1 MRIGNR
7 ATCQRGK
14 LENDKPERLCE
25 VVLVSA
31 SGSGSWEIG
40 KQGAV
45 VVHGVKHI
53 LRIGAPELHRAETTA
68 VQHTEGTIK
77 SNRPTNMG
85 NIFLLLFGLH
95 LVYLDGTNASWGTPD
110 SNQYH
115 IQTDE
120 GPERYFR
127 YQTDNGQFRKEKRL
141 QDGTVIGTDAWIDA
155 SGYLRQNDYI
165 ADHKGYRILKS
176 KTVYVGQDRPIQDAI
191 KVAKNKP
198 ADSGVLVPSD
208 PSYEPPAPPS
218 SPPQHRNQPSIQSI
232 GIIPSTPAPISV
244 HSTPS
249 LNAVFIRHHSQP
261 IGSGYHPSSPSVPD
275 QKYLPAT
282 GSSSPPY
289 RHYPS
294 VSARPPPLDIY
305 VPSTT
310 YTPLIGNELSSTP
323 IAVYAP
329 SSTPSPLH
337 DGSEAHLPPLVIYN
351 SNPSVAVDPNG
362 YIRPTTYTPPH
373 RRRRPNPAERRRR
386 PSSEPILITSSRPY
400 VESSTPASVNLKPL
414 VQLQSLDAGNNLIDP
429 SFNRDLIDPPTQY
442 DHVRRYYDENGQ
454 ELPIRR
460 AGESHPYDG
469 VAVTND
475 GFRYYLPRQYHE
487 ERNSGSDTRDGSF
500 GYIDPFGIRRVVY
513 YNTGPNKGFVH
524 RKNNRFV
531 GFDATPYDPRPV

>member
-1 MRIGNR
+1 M
-7 ATCQRGK
+7 K
-14 LENDKPERLCE
+14 
-25 VVLVSA
+25 S
-31 SGSGSWEIG
+31 
-40 KQGAV
+40 
-45 VVHGVKHI
+45 
-53 LRIGAPELHRAETTA
+53 
-68 VQHTEGTIK
+68 TE
-77 SNRPTNMG
+77 NMG

-95 LVYLDGTNASWGTPD
+95 LVYLEGANASWGSPD

-176 KTVYVGQDRPIQDAI
+176 KTVFVGRDRPIQDAI

-208 PSYEPPAPPS
+208 PSYEPPVPA
-218 SPPQHRNQPSIQSI
+218 SPPVQHHSPPPNRPNAIV
-232 GIIPSTPAPISV
+232 PSTPRPVSV

-249 LNAVFIRHHSQP
+249 LNAVFIRPHSQP
-261 IGSGYHPSSPSVPD
+261 VASNYLPPSTDQRYLPPSSAHSSAPPPPPSR
-275 QKYLPAT
+275 Y
-282 GSSSPPY
+282 
-289 RHYPS
+289 YPT
-294 VSARPPPLDIY
+294 VSARPPTLDIY

-310 YTPLIGNELSSTP
+310 YTPLTGNELSSTP

-329 SSTPSPLH
+329 SSTPSPLR
-337 DGSEAHLPPLVIYN
+337 DRSEAHLPPLVLYN
-351 SNPSVAVDPNG
+351 HDPSGGYVAA
-362 YIRPTTYTPPH
+362 TTYTPPH
-373 RRRRPNPAERRRR
+373 RRRRPQPAERRRR
-386 PSSEPILITSSRPY
+386 PSSEPILITSARPY
-400 VESSTPASVNLKPL
+400 VESSTPASVHLKPL
-414 VQLQSLDAGNNLIDP
+414 AVQLQSDNELLEQSQP
-429 SFNRDLIDPPTQY
+429 TFNRDLIDPPARPASQY
-442 DHVRRYYDENGQ
+442 DHPHRRYYDEVGVDPEQ
-454 ELPIRR
+454 ESAVRR
-460 AGESHPYDG
+460 SDESHPYDG

-531 GFDATPYDPRPV
+531 GFNATPYDPRPLA

>member
-1 MRIGNR
+1 MPPREGGER
-7 ATCQRGK
+7 SRLDGP
-14 LENDKPERLCE
+14 LE
-25 VVLVSA
+25 
-31 SGSGSWEIG
+31 
-40 KQGAV
+40 
-45 VVHGVKHI
+45 
-53 LRIGAPELHRAETTA
+53 
-68 VQHTEGTIK
+68 
-77 SNRPTNMG
+77 
-85 NIFLLLFGLH
+85 
-95 LVYLDGTNASWGTPD
+95 VYLDGANASWGSPD

-176 KTVYVGQDRPIQDAI
+176 KTVFVGRDRPIQDAI
-191 KVAKNKP
+191 KVAKTKP

-218 SPPQHRNQPSIQSI
+218 PPSQHRNQPSIQSI
-232 GIIPSTPAPISV
+232 AIVPSTPAPISV

-249 LNAVFIRHHSQP
+249 LNAVFIRPHSQP
-261 IGSGYHPSSPSVPD
+261 IASNYHPSSPSSTPD
-275 QKYLPAT
+275 QKYLPAAVG
-282 GSSSPPY
+282 GSSTPPH

-294 VSARPPPLDIY
+294 ISARPPQLDIY

-323 IAVYAP
+323 IAVYGP
-329 SSTPSPLH
+329 SSTPNPLR

-362 YIRPTTYTPPH
+362 YIAATTYSPH

-386 PSSEPILITSSRPY
+386 PSSDPILITSSRPY
-400 VESSTPASVNLKPL
+400 VESSTPATINLKPL
-414 VQLQSLDAGNNLIDP
+414 VQLQSLDHSGSNLLD
-429 SFNRDLIDPPTQY
+429 SGFNRDLIDPPT
-442 DHVRRYYDENGQ
+442 RYYDEHGQ
-454 ELPIRR
+454 ELPVRR
-460 AGESHPYDG
+460 TGESHPYDG

>member
-1 MRIGNR
+1 
-7 ATCQRGK
+7 
-14 LENDKPERLCE
+14 
-25 VVLVSA
+25 
-31 SGSGSWEIG
+31 
-40 KQGAV
+40 
-45 VVHGVKHI
+45 
-53 LRIGAPELHRAETTA
+53 
-68 VQHTEGTIK
+68 
-77 SNRPTNMG
+77 
-85 NIFLLLFGLH
+85 
-95 LVYLDGTNASWGTPD
+95 VYLDGANASWGSPD

-176 KTVYVGQDRPIQDAI
+176 KTVYVGQNRPIQDAI
-191 KVAKNKP
+191 KAAKNKP

-208 PSYEPPAPPS
+208 PSYEPPSPPS
-218 SPPQHRNQPSIQSI
+218 PTPPEHRNQAAIQSI
-232 GIIPSTPAPISV
+232 ALIPSTPAPISG
-244 HSTPS
+244 HPTPS
-249 LNAVFIRHHSQP
+249 LNAVFIRPHSQP
-261 IGSGYHPSSPSVPD
+261 IGSSYRPVVQTTTPD
-275 QKYLPAT
+275 QKYLPAAND
-282 GSSSPPY
+282 GSSPH

-294 VSARPPPLDIY
+294 PARRPLDIY

-323 IAVYAP
+323 IAVYTP
-329 SSTPSPLH
+329 SSTPSPLR

-351 SNPSVAVDPNG
+351 GNPSVAVDPSG
-362 YIRPTTYTPPH
+362 YIAATTYTPPH
-373 RRRRPNPAERRRR
+373 RRRRPHPSERRRR

-414 VQLQSLDAGNNLIDP
+414 VQLQSLDSGGGNSNLLEQ
-429 SFNRDLIDPPTQY
+429 SSAAFNRDLIDPPAQY
-442 DHVRRYYDENGQ
+442 ERRYYDESGQ
-454 ELPIRR
+454 ELPVVRR

-469 VAVTND
+469 VSVTND

-487 ERNSGSDTRDGSF
+487 ERNSASDTRDGSF

>member
-1 MRIGNR
+1 MWPR
-7 ATCQRGK
+7 
-14 LENDKPERLCE
+14 CE
-25 VVLVSA
+25 
-31 SGSGSWEIG
+31 
-40 KQGAV
+40 
-45 VVHGVKHI
+45 
-53 LRIGAPELHRAETTA
+53 
-68 VQHTEGTIK
+68 
-77 SNRPTNMG
+77 
-85 NIFLLLFGLH
+85 
-95 LVYLDGTNASWGTPD
+95 LVYLEGANASWGSPE

-176 KTVYVGQDRPIQDAI
+176 KTVFVGRDRPIQDAI

-208 PSYEPPAPPS
+208 PSYEPPAPAS
-218 SPPQHRNQPSIQSI
+218 HPPQHQHSPPPNRPIAVV
-232 GIIPSTPAPISV
+232 PSTPTPVSV

-249 LNAVFIRHHSQP
+249 LNAVFIRPHSQP
-261 IGSGYHPSSPSVPD
+261 VASNYLPPTTDHQYLPPSSVGAPP
-275 QKYLPAT
+275 PA
-282 GSSSPPY
+282 SRY
-289 RHYPS
+289 YPT
-294 VSARPPPLDIY
+294 VSARPPALDLY

-310 YTPLIGNELSSTP
+310 YTPLTGNELSSTP

-329 SSTPSPLH
+329 SSTPSPLR
-337 DGSEAHLPPLVIYN
+337 DRSEAHLPPLVIYN
-351 SNPSVAVDPNG
+351 HNAPSVPGSDHGG
-362 YIRPTTYTPPH
+362 YVAATTYNPPH
-373 RRRRPNPAERRRR
+373 RRRRPHPAERRRR
-386 PSSEPILITSSRPY
+386 PSSSEPILISSSRPY
-400 VESSTPASVNLKPL
+400 VEHTTPPSVHLKPL
-414 VQLQSLDAGNNLIDP
+414 AVQLQSIESGNELLEHSQP
-429 SFNRDLIDPPTQY
+429 SFNRDLIDPPPQSAGQY
-442 DHVRRYYDENGQ
+442 QRRYYGDVVVPEQ
-454 ELPIRR
+454 EVTVRR
-460 AGESHPYDG
+460 SGESHPYDG

-531 GFDATPYDPRPV
+531 GFDATPYDPRPVA

>member
-1 MRIGNR
+1 
-7 ATCQRGK
+7 
-14 LENDKPERLCE
+14 
-25 VVLVSA
+25 
-31 SGSGSWEIG
+31 
-40 KQGAV
+40 
-45 VVHGVKHI
+45 
-53 LRIGAPELHRAETTA
+53 
-68 VQHTEGTIK
+68 
-77 SNRPTNMG
+77 MG

-95 LVYLDGTNASWGTPD
+95 LVLLDGINASWGSPD

-176 KTVYVGQDRPIQDAI
+176 KTVYVGRDRPIQDAI

-208 PSYEPPAPPS
+208 PSYEPPAPPA
-218 SPPQHRNQPSIQSI
+218 SPPQPVAVV
-232 GIIPSTPAPISV
+232 PSTPRPISV

-249 LNAVFIRHHSQP
+249 LNAVFIRPHSQP
-261 IGSGYHPSSPSVPD
+261 ILPSSYSPD
-275 QKYLPAT
+275 QKYLPV
-282 GSSSPPY
+282 GPSSPATPGHHPY
-289 RHYPS
+289 PTA
-294 VSARPPPLDIY
+294 SARPPTLDIY

-310 YTPLIGNELSSTP
+310 YTPLTGNDLSSTP

-329 SSTPSPLH
+329 SSTPSPLR

-351 SNPSVAVDPNG
+351 GNPPVDPNTG
-362 YIRPTTYTPPH
+362 YIAATTYSPPH
-373 RRRRPNPAERRRR
+373 RRRKPHPANRR
-386 PSSEPILITSSRPY
+386 PILIGSQRPY
-400 VESSTPASVNLKPL
+400 VESSTPATVHLAA
-414 VQLQSLDAGNNLIDP
+414 LDGGNNLLGAG
-429 SFNRDLIDPPTQY
+429 FNRDAIEPVAQY
-442 DHVRRYYDENGQ
+442 DQYNRRFYDENGQ
-454 ELPIRR
+454 ELVVRR
-460 AGESHPYDG
+460 NGESHPYDG

-487 ERNSGSDTRDGSF
+487 ERNSASDTRDGSF

-513 YNTGPNKGFVH
+513 YNTGPGKGFVH

-531 GFDATPYDPRPV
+531 GFDATPYDPRPQA

>member
-1 MRIGNR
+1 M
-7 ATCQRGK
+7 K
-14 LENDKPERLCE
+14 
-25 VVLVSA
+25 S
-31 SGSGSWEIG
+31 
-40 KQGAV
+40 
-45 VVHGVKHI
+45 
-53 LRIGAPELHRAETTA
+53 
-68 VQHTEGTIK
+68 TE
-77 SNRPTNMG
+77 NMG

-95 LVYLDGTNASWGTPD
+95 LVYLDGANASWGSPD

-176 KTVYVGQDRPIQDAI
+176 KTVYVGQNRPIQDAI

-208 PSYEPPAPPS
+208 PSYEPPAPPAS
-218 SPPQHRNQPSIQSI
+218 PPVQPPQHRSQPAIQSI
-232 GIIPSTPAPISV
+232 AIIPSTPAPISV

-249 LNAVFIRHHSQP
+249 LNGVFIRPHSQP
-261 IGSGYHPSSPSVPD
+261 LGPGYRSSLQP
-275 QKYLPAT
+275 
-282 GSSSPPY
+282 GSSSSSPH

-294 VSARPPPLDIY
+294 SVSSRPPSLDIY

-329 SSTPSPLH
+329 SSTPSPLR

-351 SNPSVAVDPNG
+351 GNPSVAVDPSG
-362 YIRPTTYTPPH
+362 YIAATTFTPPH
-373 RRRRPNPAERRRR
+373 RRRRPINPSERRRR

-400 VESSTPASVNLKPL
+400 IESTTRATVNLKPL
-414 VQLQSLDAGNNLIDP
+414 VQLDSGSSNLLDPASIG
-429 SFNRDLIDPPTQY
+429 FNRDLIDPPAHQPY
-442 DHVRRYYDENGQ
+442 DDHHVRRYYDESGQ
-454 ELPIRR
+454 ELPVRR

-469 VAVTND
+469 VSVTND

-487 ERNSGSDTRDGSF
+487 ERNSASDTRDGSF

-531 GFDATPYDPRPV
+531 GFDATPYDPRPVV

>member
-1 MRIGNR
+1 
-7 ATCQRGK
+7 
-14 LENDKPERLCE
+14 
-25 VVLVSA
+25 
-31 SGSGSWEIG
+31 
-40 KQGAV
+40 
-45 VVHGVKHI
+45 
-53 LRIGAPELHRAETTA
+53 
-68 VQHTEGTIK
+68 
-77 SNRPTNMG
+77 MG
-85 NIFLLLFGLH
+85 NIFLLLFGLQ
-95 LVYLDGTNASWGTPD
+95 LVYLDGANASWGSPD

-176 KTVYVGQDRPIQDAI
+176 KTVFVGQDRPIQDAI
-191 KVAKNKP
+191 KLAKNKP

-208 PSYEPPAPPS
+208 PSYEQPTPPS
-218 SPPQHRNQPSIQSI
+218 PPPQHRNQPAIQSI
-232 GIIPSTPAPISV
+232 AIVPSTPAPISV

-249 LNAVFIRHHSQP
+249 LNAVFIRPHSQP
-261 IGSGYHPSSPSVPD
+261 IGSGYHHRPHRQHPNRSICLPPVPALLPTDTIPSI
-275 QKYLPAT
+275 
-282 GSSSPPY
+282 
-289 RHYPS
+289 
-294 VSARPPPLDIY
+294 SARPPALDIY

-310 YTPLIGNELSSTP
+310 YTPLTGNELSSTP

-329 SSTPSPLH
+329 SSTPNPLR
-337 DGSEAHLPPLVIYN
+337 DRSEAHLPPLVIYN
-351 SNPSVAVDPNG
+351 SNPSVAVDPSG
-362 YIRPTTYTPPH
+362 YIAATTYTPPH
-373 RRRRPNPAERRRR
+373 RRRRPNPAERT
-386 PSSEPILITSSRPY
+386 PSAFSEPILITSSRPY
-400 VESSTPASVNLKPL
+400 VESSTPATLNLKPL
-414 VQLQSLDAGNNLIDP
+414 VQLQSLDHSGSNSLD
-429 SFNRDLIDPPTQY
+429 SGFNRDLIDPPAQY
-442 DHVRRYYDENGQ
+442 EHTRRYYDENGQ
-454 ELPIRR
+454 ELPVRR

-513 YNTGPNKGFVH
+513 YNTGPGKGFVH